1 MENNNQSISSGATSK
16 EAIVVDL
23 QKFFRKVLSLWW
35 LFLLCFAAAIAIGR
49 FYLRYSTF
57 QYSSRAVLLIK
68 DAGDSGGISEQSILA
83 DNILSGGGKAMDNEI
98 QIFKSLTLMEKVVE
112 RLNLQVYYYRIGQL
126 KETELY
132 LDSPFVVDSFELK
145 NKNGYGGNFLLE
157 QEDYKSFIFKKN
169 EEDPGTRYSYGELID
184 TPAGR
189 LSISLSSRVAVLEG
203 TYRFVI
209 LNKEASANKSK
220 SGLSVER
227 IGSHSSSSILE
238 IRKIDAV
245 PEKARDIINT
255 LIDVYNEEEIKD
267 ENTVLRNTLDFI
279 DFRVASLVG
288 ELDSVEGGIQRYKS
302 ANSIISDNASSSMN
316 YTLGEIRSS
325 IQEISDYE
333 IQKNILTSLE
343 DFLQKDQQKFTLI
356 PANLVAQNPVLS
368 GLVNQFNTLVLQN
381 KQISKTATAKNPV
394 RVDIENQLI
403 DLQSLI
409 LETIQNLKRDLQIP
423 IAEIE
428 KNIESLKSSMGSIPG
443 IEKKL
448 LEKMR
453 TQGVKEKLF
462 VYLLQKREETALS
475 EAVTTAKTRTID
487 RARLPKGAI
496 YPNRKLVTMF
506 SGLLGLIIPFLI
518 VIILNFFENKID
530 SEETI
535 KQLTNIPILGRIA
548 LKKGKENII
557 VKQGNRSAI
566 NEMFRLLRTNLNFLN
581 HNKKQQ
587 TILFTSS
594 ISGEGK
600 TFISINLGVT
610 LALSDKKVV
619 ILGLDLRKP
628 KLGLY
633 MDDHDEGKGITNYL
647 IGQNSIDEI
656 VKTYQ
661 AVPNLHYITSGPV
674 PPNPAE
680 LILSKKMETLLQELA
695 QQYDYILIDTPPI
708 GLVSDALLLRNLVD
722 NILVVVR
729 HKYTHKGMVRHLDM
743 MYQNKELERASI
755 IFNGVKQGKG
765 YGYGAYQYGYNQEYY
780 VDED

>member
-1 MENNNQSISSGATSK
+1 MENINQSIKASAASK
-16 EAIVVDL
+16 EAIVIDL
-23 QKFFRKVLSLWW
+23 QKFLRKLLSFWW
-35 LFLLCFAAAIAIGR
+35 LFLLCFAAAIVIGR
-49 FYLRYSTF
+49 FYLRYTTF
-57 QYSSRAVLLIK
+57 EYSSRAVLLIK

-83 DNILSGGGKAMDNEI
+83 DNLMGGGKSMDNEV

-132 LDSPFVVDSFELK
+132 LNSPFVVDSFELK

-157 QEDYKSFIFKKN
+157 QKDYKTFLFKKN
-169 EEDPGTRYSYGELID
+169 EEDPGTRYSYGQLFE
-184 TPAGR
+184 TPVGR
-189 LSISLSSRVAVLEG
+189 FSISLSPRVAVLEG
-203 TYRFVI
+203 TYRVVI
-209 LNKEASANKSK
+209 LNKEASAKRSK
-220 SGLSVER
+220 SGLTVER
-227 IGSHSSSSILE
+227 VGHSSSSILE
-238 IRKIDAV
+238 IKKIDPV

-267 ENTVLRNTLDFI
+267 ENQVLRNTLDFI

-302 ANSIISDNASSSMN
+302 ANEIISDNASTSMN
-316 YTLGEIRSS
+316 YTLGEIRSA
-325 IQEISDYE
+325 IQDISEYE

-343 DFLQKDQQKFTLI
+343 GFLQKDQQGFELI

-368 GLVNQFNTLVLQN
+368 GFVNQYNTLVLQN
-381 KQISKTATAKNPV
+381 KQLSKTASAKNPI
-394 RVDIENQLI
+394 RVDLENQMI
-403 DLQSLI
+403 DLGSLI
-409 LETIQNLKRDLQIP
+409 LETIQNLKRDVQIP

-428 KNIESLKSSMGSIPG
+428 KNIASLKSSMGNIPG

-448 LEKMR
+448 VEKMR
-453 TQGVKEKLF
+453 TQAVKENLF
-462 VYLLQKREETALS
+462 VFLLQKREETALS
-475 EAVTTAKTRTID
+475 EAITTAKTRTID
-487 RARLPKGAI
+487 RARLSKGAI
-496 YPNRKLVTMF
+496 YPNRKMITMF
-506 SGLLGLIIPFLI
+506 SGVLGLIIPFLI

-535 KQLTNIPILGRIA
+535 KQLTSIPVLGRIA
-548 LKKGKENII
+548 QKKGKENII

-619 ILGLDLRKP
+619 MLGLDLRKP

-633 MDDHDEGKGITNYL
+633 MNDTAEGKGITNYL
-647 IGQNSIDEI
+647 IGQNSVDEI
-656 VKTYQ
+656 VKTYT

-680 LILSKKMETLLQELA
+680 LILSKKMESLLQELSKE
-695 QQYDYILIDTPPI
+695 YDYILIDTPPI

-729 HKYTHKGMVRHLDM
+729 HKYTHKGMVKQLDR
-743 MYQNKELERASI
+743 MYQDKELDRASI

>member
-1 MENNNQSISSGATSK
+1 MENTNQRISSSASSK
-16 EAIVVDL
+16 DAIVIDL
-23 QKFFRKVLSLWW
+23 QKFLRKLLSFWW
-35 LFLLCFAAAIAIGR
+35 LFLLCFATAIAIGR
-49 FYLRYSTF
+49 FYLRYTTF
-57 QYSSRAVLLIK
+57 QYASRAVLLIK

-83 DNILSGGGKAMDNEI
+83 DNMLSGGGKSMDNEI
-98 QIFKSLTLMEKVVE
+98 QILKSLTLMEKVVE
-112 RLNLQVYYYRIGQL
+112 RLDLKVSYFRIGQM

-132 LDSPFVVDSFELK
+132 KDCPFVVDSFQLAYD
-145 NKNGYGGNFLLE
+145 NGYGRNFFLE
-157 QEDYKSFIFKKN
+157 QKDYKSFVFKTN
-169 EEDPGTRYSYGELID
+169 EDDPGVKCFYGQPFDI
-184 TPAGR
+184 PAGR
-189 LSISLSSRVAVLEG
+189 FLISLSPDVAVLEG
-203 TYRFVI
+203 TYRVRV
-209 LNKEASANKSK
+209 LTTEASASTNKR
-220 SGLSVER
+220 GLSVER
-227 IGSHSSSSILE
+227 VGSQASSSILE
-238 IRKIDAV
+238 IKKIDPV

-302 ANSIISDNASSSMN
+302 ANEIISDNASSSMN
-316 YTLGEIRSS
+316 YTLGEIRTAV
-325 IQEISDYE
+325 QNISDFE
-333 IQKNILTSLE
+333 IQKNMLTSLE
-343 DFLQKDQQKFTLI
+343 SFLVKDQEGFQLI
-356 PANLVAQNPVLS
+356 PANMVAQNPVLS
-368 GLVNQFNTLVLQN
+368 GFVNQYNTLVLQN
-381 KQISKTATAKNPV
+381 KQISKTASAKNPV
-394 RVDIENQLI
+394 RVDLESQMA
-403 DLQSLI
+403 DLQALI
-409 LETIQNLKRDLQIP
+409 LETIQNLKRDIQIP

-428 KNIESLKSSMGSIPG
+428 KNIQSLKSSMSSIPG
-443 IEKKL
+443 LEKKL
-448 LEKMR
+448 VEKMR
-453 TQGVKEKLF
+453 TQVVKEKLF

-496 YPNRKLVTMF
+496 YPNRKLITMF
-506 SGLLGLIIPFLI
+506 SGALGLIIPFLI
-518 VIILNFFENKID
+518 VIILSFFENKID

-535 KQLTNIPILGRIA
+535 KQLTSIPILGRIA
-548 LKKGKENII
+548 LKKGAENII

-633 MDDHDEGKGITNYL
+633 MDDDDEAKGITNYL
-647 IGQNSIDEI
+647 IGQKSIDEI
-656 VKTYQ
+656 VKTYA
-661 AVPNLHYITSGPV
+661 AVPNLHYITSGPI

-680 LILSKKMETLLQELA
+680 LILSEKMGALLKELA

-708 GLVSDALLLRNLVD
+708 GLVSDALLLRDLVD

-729 HKYTHKGMVRHLDM
+729 HKYTHKGMVKHLDM

>member
-1 MENNNQSISSGATSK
+1 MSSATAK
-16 EAIVVDL
+16 DAIVIDL
-23 QKFFRKVLSLWW
+23 QKFLRKVLSFWW
-35 LFLLCFAAAIAIGR
+35 LFLLCFVTAIAIGR
-49 FYLRYSTF
+49 FYLRYTTF
-57 QYSSRAVLLIK
+57 EYASRAVLLIK

-83 DNILSGGGKAMDNEI
+83 DNLSSGGKAMDNEI
-98 QIFKSLTLMEKVVE
+98 QILKSLTLMEKVVE

-132 LDSPFVVDSFELK
+132 MNSPFIVDSFDLE

-157 QEDYKSFIFKKN
+157 QKDYQSFIFKEN
-169 EEDPGTRYSYGELID
+169 EKDPGTRYQYGELFEA
-184 TPAGR
+184 PAGR
-189 LSISLSSRVAVLEG
+189 FSISLSPSVAVLEG
-203 TYRFVI
+203 TYRIVI
-209 LNKEASANKSK
+209 LNTEASAKRCK

-227 IGSHSSSSILE
+227 IGSHTSSSILE

-279 DFRVASLVG
+279 DFRVASLIG

-302 ANSIISDNASSSMN
+302 ANEIISDNASTSMN
-316 YTLGEIRSS
+316 YTLGEIRSA
-325 IQEISDYE
+325 IQRISEFE
-333 IQKNILTSLE
+333 IQKNMLTSLE
-343 DFLQKDQQKFTLI
+343 GFLQKDQQDFELI

-368 GLVNQFNTLVLQN
+368 GFVNQYNTLVLQN
-381 KQISKTATAKNPV
+381 KQISKTASAKNPI
-394 RVDIENQLI
+394 RVDLENQI
-403 DLQSLI
+403 VDLQSLI
-409 LETIQNLKRDLQIP
+409 LETIQNLKKDIQIP

-428 KNIESLKSSMGSIPG
+428 KNIASLKGSMSSIPG

-448 LEKMR
+448 VEKMR
-453 TQGVKEKLF
+453 TQVVKENLF

-475 EAVTTAKTRTID
+475 EAITTAKTRTID
-487 RARLPKGAI
+487 RARLSKGAI
-496 YPNRKLVTMF
+496 YPNRKMVTMF
-506 SGLLGLIIPFLI
+506 SGILGLIIPFLI
-518 VIILNFFENKID
+518 VVILSFFENKID

-535 KQLTNIPILGRIA
+535 KQITTIPILGRIA
-548 LKKGKENII
+548 QKKGKEDII

-600 TFISINLGVT
+600 TFIAINLGVT

-619 ILGLDLRKP
+619 VLGLDLRKP
-628 KLGLY
+628 KMGLY
-633 MDDHDEGKGITNYL
+633 MGNEDGKGITNYL

-656 VKTYQ
+656 LKTYDD
-661 AVPNLHYITSGPV
+661 VPNFHYITSGPV

-680 LILSKKMETLLQELA
+680 LILSKKMETLLHELA
-695 QQYDYILIDTPPI
+695 ERYDYILIDTPPI
-708 GLVSDALLLRNLVD
+708 GLVSDALLLRDKVD

-729 HKYTHKGMVRHLDM
+729 HKYTHKGMVKHLDM

>member
-1 MENNNQSISSGATSK
+1 MENINQQISSSANSK
-16 EAIVVDL
+16 EAIVIDL
-23 QKFFRKVLSLWW
+23 QKFLRKLLSFWW
-35 LFLLCFAAAIAIGR
+35 LFLLCFAAAIATGR

-83 DNILSGGGKAMDNEI
+83 DNLSGGGKAMDNEI
-98 QIFKSLTLMEKVVE
+98 QILKSLTLMEKVVE

-132 LDSPFVVDSFELK
+132 LNSPFIVDSFELK
-145 NKNGYGGNFLLE
+145 SKNGYGGNFLLE
-157 QEDYKSFIFKKN
+157 QEGYESFIFKKN
-169 EEDPGTRYSYGELID
+169 EEDPGTRHQYGEWFE

-189 LSISLSSRVAVLEG
+189 FSISLSPTVAVLEG
-203 TYRFVI
+203 TYRII
-209 LNKEASANKSK
+209 LLNTEASAKKSK

-227 IGSHSSSSILE
+227 VGSHSSSSILE
-238 IRKIDAV
+238 IRKVDPV

-267 ENTVLRNTLDFI
+267 ENKVLRNTLDFI

-302 ANSIISDNASSSMN
+302 ANEIISDNASTSMN
-316 YTLGEIRSS
+316 YTLGEIRSA
-325 IQEISDYE
+325 IQRISEFE
-333 IQKNILTSLE
+333 IQKNMLTSLE
-343 DFLQKDQQKFTLI
+343 GFLQKDQQGFELI
-356 PANLVAQNPVLS
+356 PANLMAQNPVLS
-368 GLVNQFNTLVLQN
+368 GFVNQYNTLVLQN
-381 KQISKTATAKNPV
+381 KQIAKTASAKNPV
-394 RVDIENQLI
+394 RVDLENQII

-409 LETIQNLKRDLQIP
+409 LETIQNLKKDIQIP

-428 KNIESLKSSMGSIPG
+428 KNIASLKGSMSSIPG

-448 LEKMR
+448 VEKMR
-453 TQGVKEKLF
+453 TQVVKENLF

-487 RARLPKGAI
+487 RARLSKGAI
-496 YPNRKLVTMF
+496 YPNRKMVTMF
-506 SGLLGLIIPFLI
+506 SGILGLIIPFLI

-535 KQLTNIPILGRIA
+535 KQITSIPILGRIA

-600 TFISINLGVT
+600 TFITINLGVT

-619 ILGLDLRKP
+619 VLGLDLRKP
-628 KLGLY
+628 KMGLY
-633 MDDHDEGKGITNYL
+633 MDDDDEGKGITNYL
-647 IGQNSIDEI
+647 IGQNSIAEI
-656 VKTYQ
+656 VKIYA

-680 LILSKKMETLLQELA
+680 LILSKKMEILLQELA

-708 GLVSDALLLRNLVD
+708 GLVSDALLLRDKVD

-729 HKYTHKGMVRHLDM
+729 HKYTHKGMVKHLDM

>member
-1 MENNNQSISSGATSK
+1 MENINPQIRSGVASK

-23 QKFFRKVLSLWW
+23 QKFLRRILSFWW
-35 LFLLCFAAAIAIGR
+35 LFLLCFATAIAIGR
-49 FYLRYSTF
+49 FYLRYATS
-57 QYSSRAVLLIK
+57 QYTSRAVLLIK

-83 DNILSGGGKAMDNEI
+83 DNLTGGGKSMDNEI
-98 QIFKSLTLMEKVVE
+98 QILKSLTLMEKVVE

-145 NKNGYGGNFLLE
+145 NENGYGGNFLLE
-157 QEDYKSFIFKKN
+157 QEDYKTFLFKKN
-169 EEDPGTRYSYGELID
+169 EEDPGTRYAYGEFFE

-189 LSISLSSRVAVLEG
+189 LSISLSPDVAVLEG
-203 TYRFVI
+203 MYRIVI
-209 LNKEASANKSK
+209 LNKEASAKRSK

-227 IGSHSSSSILE
+227 VGSHSSSSILE
-238 IRKIDAV
+238 IKKIDPVA
-245 PEKARDIINT
+245 EKARDIINT

-302 ANSIISDNASSSMN
+302 ANEIISDNASSSMN
-316 YTLGEIRSS
+316 YTLGEIRSAV
-325 IQEISDYE
+325 QRISEFE
-333 IQKNILTSLE
+333 IQKNMLTSLE
-343 DFLQKDQQKFTLI
+343 GFLQNDQSGFDLI

-368 GLVNQFNTLVLQN
+368 GFVNQYNTLVLQQ
-381 KQISKTATAKNPV
+381 KQIAKTASARNPV
-394 RVDIENQLI
+394 RVDLENQMI

-409 LETIQNLKRDLQIP
+409 LETIQNLKKDIQIP

-428 KNIESLKSSMGSIPG
+428 KNIQSLKSSMSSIPG
-443 IEKKL
+443 LEKKL
-448 LEKMR
+448 VEKMR
-453 TQGVKEKLF
+453 TQVVKENLF

-487 RARLPKGAI
+487 RARLSKGAI
-496 YPNRKLVTMF
+496 YPNRKMITMF
-506 SGLLGLIIPFLI
+506 SGALGLIIPFLI

-535 KQLTNIPILGRIA
+535 KQITNIPILGRIA
-548 LKKGKENII
+548 QKKGKDHIV

-633 MDDHDEGKGITNYL
+633 MDDDDEGKGITNYL
-647 IGQNSIDEI
+647 IGQNSVTEI
-656 VKTYQ
+656 VKTYP
-661 AVPNLHYITSGPV
+661 AVPNLHYITSGPI

-680 LILSKKMETLLQELA
+680 LILSEKMESLLKKLA
-695 QQYDYILIDTPPI
+695 EDYDYILIDTPPI

-729 HKYTHKGMVRHLDM
+729 QKYTHKGMVKHLDM